1 MSVYKTIQDFLK
13 TNHYLQDE
21 HILGVLFYGSYK
33 YGLNNQNS
41 DIDLHIIYDDS
52 NPEHLIR
59 GNTFVNGIRLE
70 YFEKTIS
77 DIYNNVEEGYT
88 TQDNATESIIGKSE
102 IIYEKNN
109 SMQDLQ
115 EYVLNRFKNGLL
127 PLTENEAK
135 EQVSIINNR
144 MEKLKKYA
152 EEDSYFFEHLYHLTI
167 EKIRRFYHNLN
178 GIPRIE
184 TYKGFKLYRNKQ
196 YQDMFSIHNIP
207 DQRFLEMY
215 FELIQSQGKSKN
227 EMFERLKE
235 FYEYAKKTVDLEEHN
250 YRIPIKNKYDD
261 LDIVIDKDVNLDDIE
276 IEHIQ
281 IPEET
286 LNAVTKFMEEMNYID
301 DEHFLGIIVYGSSL
315 TGFNT
320 EISDIDLHVIFDNS
334 NPNRMIRGEKLI
346 DSKKIEY
353 FEKPID
359 DEYLMAE
366 NEFLN
371 QNNASLPILGKGEIV
386 FARDN
391 SLINLQKYILHR
403 FQDNLPPLNIDEA
416 REQISI
422 IDNKIQKLEN
432 LLNEDS
438 PYFDHLYHIVLEKM
452 RKIHH
457 RIIGIS
463 KIPTSKVHR
472 IYTDEPYRKSTYK
485 TNPSQV
491 FVENYLSLLLPENN
505 KQQMLESLKSFYI
518 KVKQNIELGEEYR
531 IPIKGKKKLN
541 ALQSLNR
548 TASSSTIAKLDKEN
562 SITTTDI
569 TEVGQLFSRLRSKET
584 EIGRD
589 KND

>member
-1 MSVYKTIQDFLK
+1 MPIYETIQDFLK
-13 TNHYLQDE
+13 TNNYLQDE
-21 HILGVLFYGSYK
+21 HVLGVLFYGSYK
-33 YGLNNQNS
+33 HGLNNQNS

-52 NPEHLIR
+52 KPEHLIR
-59 GNTFVNGIRLE
+59 GNTFVNGIRIE
-70 YFEKTIS
+70 YFEKPIS
-77 DIYNNVEEGYT
+77 EIYNNVEEGYT
-88 TQDNATESIIGKSE
+88 TQDNATESIIGKAE
-102 IIYEKNN
+102 IIYEKDN
-109 SMQDLQ
+109 SMHDVQ
-115 EYVLNRFKNGLL
+115 EYVLDKFKNGL
-127 PLTENEAK
+127 PFLTENEAK

-178 GIPRIE
+178 GMPRIE
-184 TYKGFKLYRNKQ
+184 TYKGFKLYTNKQ

-207 DQRFLEMY
+207 EQKFLDMY
-215 FELIQSQGKSKN
+215 FELIQIQGKSKK
-227 EMFERLKE
+227 EMFEKLKE
-235 FYEYAKKTVDLEEHN
+235 FYDYAKITVDLEEHN
-250 YRIPIKNKYDD
+250 YRIPIKSKNDE
-261 LDIVIDKDVNLDDIE
+261 LGIEIDKNLNLDDIE

-286 LNAVTKFMEEMNYID
+286 LNAVIKFMEEMNYKD

-334 NPNRMIRGEKLI
+334 DADRMIRGEKLV
-346 DSKKIEY
+346 DGKKIEY

-386 FARDN
+386 FARDS
-391 SLINLQKYILHR
+391 SLINLQKYVLHR
-403 FQDNLPPLNIDEA
+403 FQDDLPPLNIDEA

-438 PYFDHLYHIVLEKM
+438 PYFDHLYHIILEKM
-452 RKIHH
+452 RKTHH

-463 KIPTSKVHR
+463 KIPTAKVHR

-485 TNPSQV
+485 TNPSQE
-491 FVENYLSLLLPENN
+491 FVENYLSLVVPENN
-505 KQQMLESLKSFYI
+505 KRQMLEALKSFYI
-518 KVKQNIELGEEYR
+518 KAKDNIELGEEYR
-531 IPIKGKKKLN
+531 IPIKSTKKQN
-541 ALQSLNR
+541 STR
-548 TASSSTIAKLDKEN
+548 MVSSSTIAKLDKEN
-562 SITTTDI
+562 AITTTDVI
-569 TEVGQLFSRLRSKET
+569 EVNQLFSNLRNRETEVG
-584 EIGRD
+584 RD
-589 KND
+589 VNA

>member
-1 MSVYKTIQDFLK
+1 MSVYETIQNFLK
-13 TNHYLQDE
+13 TNNYLQDE

-33 YGLNNQNS
+33 HGLNNQNS

-59 GNTFVNGIRLE
+59 GNTFVNGIRIE

-77 DIYNNVEEGYT
+77 EIYNNVEEGYT
-88 TQDNATESIIGKSE
+88 TQDNATESIIGKAE
-102 IIYEKNN
+102 IIYEKDN

-115 EYVLNRFKNGLL
+115 EYVLNKFKNGLP

-178 GIPRIE
+178 GMPRIE

-235 FYEYAKKTVDLEEHN
+235 FYDYAKITVDLEEHN
-250 YRIPIKNKYDD
+250 YRIPIKSKNDE
-261 LDIVIDKDVNLDDIE
+261 LDIAIDKDINLDDIE

-301 DEHFLGIIVYGSSL
+301 DEHFLGVIVYGSSL

-334 NPNRMIRGEKLI
+334 DPNRMIRGEKLV
-346 DSKKIEY
+346 DGKKIEY

-457 RIIGIS
+457 RIIEIS

-485 TNPSQV
+485 TNPSQD
-491 FVENYLSLLLPENN
+491 FVENYLSLVIPENN
-505 KQQMLESLKSFYI
+505 KKQMLESLKSFYI

-531 IPIKGKKKLN
+531 IPIKSKRKLHT
-541 ALQSLNR
+541 LQSLNR
-548 TASSSTIAKLDKEN
+548 TVSSSAIAKLDKEN
-562 SITTTDI
+562 ATTTTEV
-569 TEVGQLFSRLRSKET
+569 TEVGKLFSHLRSRET
-584 EIGRD
+584 EIRRD

>member
-1 MSVYKTIQDFLK
+1 MSVYETIQDFLK
-13 TNHYLQDE
+13 INNYLQDE

-33 YGLNNQNS
+33 HGLNNQNS

-59 GNTFVNGIRLE
+59 GNTFVNGIRIE

-77 DIYNNVEEGYT
+77 EIYNNVEEGYT
-88 TQDNATESIIGKSE
+88 TQDNATESIIGKAD
-102 IIYEKNN
+102 IIYEKDN

-115 EYVLNRFKNGLL
+115 EYVLNRFKNGLP

-152 EEDSYFFEHLYHLTI
+152 QEDSYFFEHLYHLTI

-178 GIPRIE
+178 GMPRIE

-215 FELIQSQGKSKN
+215 FELIQSHEKSKN

-235 FYEYAKKTVDLEEHN
+235 FYEYAKRTVDLEEHN

-261 LDIVIDKDVNLDDIE
+261 LDIAIDKDVDLDDIE

-286 LNAVTKFMEEMNYID
+286 LNAVRKFMEEMNYMD
-301 DEHFLGIIVYGSSL
+301 DDHFLGIIVYGSSL

-320 EISDIDLHVIFDNS
+320 EISDIDLHVVFDNS
-334 NPNRMIRGEKLI
+334 DPSRMIRGEKLV
-346 DSKKIEY
+346 DGKKIEY

-386 FARDN
+386 FARDD
-391 SLINLQKYILHR
+391 SLINLQKYVLHR
-403 FQDNLPPLNIDEA
+403 FQDKLPPLNIDEA

-485 TNPSQV
+485 TNPSQD
-491 FVENYLSLLLPENN
+491 FVENYLSLIIPENN
-505 KQQMLESLKSFYI
+505 KKQMLESLKSFYI

-531 IPIKGKKKLN
+531 IPIKSKRKLHT
-541 ALQSLNR
+541 LQSLNR
-548 TASSSTIAKLDKEN
+548 TVSSSAIAKLDKEN
-562 SITTTDI
+562 ATTTTEV
-569 TEVGQLFSRLRSKET
+569 TEVGKLFSHLRSRET
-584 EIGRD
+584 EIRRD

>member
-1 MSVYKTIQDFLK
+1 MSVYETIQNFLK
-13 TNHYLQDE
+13 TNNYLQDE

-33 YGLNNQNS
+33 HGLNNQNS

-59 GNTFVNGIRLE
+59 GNTFVNGIRIE

-77 DIYNNVEEGYT
+77 EIYNNVEEGYT
-88 TQDNATESIIGKSE
+88 TQDNATESIIGKAE
-102 IIYEKNN
+102 IIYEKDN

-115 EYVLNRFKNGLL
+115 EYVLNKFKNGLP

-178 GIPRIE
+178 GMPRIE

-235 FYEYAKKTVDLEEHN
+235 FYDYAKITVDLEEHN
-250 YRIPIKNKYDD
+250 YRIPIKSKNDE
-261 LDIVIDKDVNLDDIE
+261 LDIAIDKDINLDDIE

-301 DEHFLGIIVYGSSL
+301 DEHFLGVIVYGSSL

-334 NPNRMIRGEKLI
+334 DPNRMIRGEKLV
-346 DSKKIEY
+346 DGKKIEY

-422 IDNKIQKLEN
+422 IDNKIKKLEN

-485 TNPSQV
+485 TNPSQD
-491 FVENYLSLLLPENN
+491 FVENYLSLVIPENN
-505 KQQMLESLKSFYI
+505 KKQMLESLKSFYI

-531 IPIKGKKKLN
+531 IPIKSKRKLHT
-541 ALQSLNR
+541 LQSLNR
-548 TASSSTIAKLDKEN
+548 TVSSSAIAKLDKEN
-562 SITTTDI
+562 ATTTTDV
-569 TEVGQLFSRLRSKET
+569 TEVGKLFSHLRSRET
-584 EIGRD
+584 EIRRD